1 MENTKTTRIETPI
14 TDQIT
19 KSIFYQ
25 KVSDNSTF
33 TKDTL
38 LNLANNLRA
47 G

>member
-19 KSIFYQ
+19 KSIFCQ

-33 TKDTL
+33 TRNILYAQTH
-38 LNLANNLRA
+38 
-47 G
+47 